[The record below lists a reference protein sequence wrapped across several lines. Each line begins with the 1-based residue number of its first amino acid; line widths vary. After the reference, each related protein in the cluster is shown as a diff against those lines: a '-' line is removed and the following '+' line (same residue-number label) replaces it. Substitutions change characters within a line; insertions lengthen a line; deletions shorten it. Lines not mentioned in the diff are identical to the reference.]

1 MQNSDPNS
9 QFVTSSGNVFADLG
23 LPNADERLAK
33 AKLIHAI
40 SELIRQRGLSQSEAA
55 ELLGINQPKI
65 SDLMR
70 GKAFGYSIERLFR
83 FLNAL
88 SIDIEIKMVDRNSH
102 ESTGSIML
110 TGQC

>member
-1 MQNSDPNS
+1 MQNTKEDP

-23 LPNADERLAK
+23 LPNADERLVK

-40 SELIRQRGLSQSEAA
+40 VGLIRQRGLSQSQAA
-55 ELLGINQPKI
+55 EQLGINQPKI

-88 SIDIEIKMVDRNSH
+88 SVDIEIKIIDRKSH
-102 ESTGSIML
+102 ESTGLIRL
-110 TGQC
+110 GG